1 VKGRAA
7 ALFAATAIAL
17 AGCGSDDDTSQNQPL
32 PAATD
37 PAPRLEGIP
46 QRATSLGRAN
56 APVTLVQFTDF
67 RCERCAQYEFNVF
80 PTLVDRY
87 VRAGRLRLEL
97 RVIGLGGERSLEA
110 AAWAAAAARR
120 DRLYR
125 FVDALFRAD
134 PDRGEVSARRAAAD
148 AGLPVDRVRRTARS
162 GRLRSALRRTTEQA
176 RDAGIEA
183 PAFYIARGRGAQQ
196 PLPVESITPEA
207 FTEPIDR
214 LLAGG

>member
-1 VKGRAA
+1 MTGRAA
-7 ALFAATAIAL
+7 ALLAATAIVL
-17 AGCGSDDDTSQNQPL
+17 AGCGSDDDTARTKPL
-32 PAATD
+32 PATAD

-46 QRATSLGRAN
+46 QRATSLGRPG
-56 APVTLVQFTDF
+56 APVTLVEFADF
-67 RCERCAQYEFNVF
+67 RCRRCAQYEFNVF

-87 VRAGRLRLEL
+87 VRSGRLRLEL

-120 DRLYR
+120 DRLYQ

-134 PDRGEVSARRAAAD
+134 PDRGEVSARQAAAD
-148 AGLPVDRVRRTARS
+148 AELPVEPVRRTARS
-162 GRLRSALRRTTEQA
+162 GRLRAALRRTTEQA

-196 PLPVESITPEA
+196 PLPVEAIAPEA
-207 FTEPIDR
+207 FTDPIDR
-214 LLAGG
+214 LLAGD